1 MTAEKA
7 CATARDVG
15 TVTPMAKLT
24 EEQRQQRAA
33 KRALRAALD
42 AEADEQ
48 RDCERSELWKREATL
63 LSWEEYRAGEPCRG
77 CGEPMSDGLGN
88 WWQTM
93 KLSEPERR
101 EYEEAQ
107 QAFRERHSDCKG
119 GRWSIDGS
127 RVAHCG
133 FYCPPPPMGP
143 KQIEK
148 LYKLL
153 SSMSSP
159 DERKKE
165 LDAWNLTLRCDH
177 VVPFIQHRS
186 NTYVSTSVVDCAECG
201 ARRGVVRRGHV
212 GPAYNDDGTS
222 RHRDSAEQEQLAR
235 ELATNTTKLARQQKA
250 AAATQ
255 RRVDEI
261 QKQLRDRP

>member
-1 MTAEKA
+1 
-7 CATARDVG
+7 
-15 TVTPMAKLT
+15 MAKPT

-33 KRALRAALD
+33 KRAIRAALA
-42 AEADEQ
+42 AEAEEQ
-48 RDCERSELWKREATL
+48 RDGERIELWKREGTH

-88 WWQTM
+88 WWPTL

-107 QAFRERHSDCKG
+107 QAFRERHSNCKG

-127 RVAHCG
+127 RVTHCG
-133 FYCPPPPMGP
+133 ICCPPPPMSP

-153 SSMSSP
+153 SSMTP
-159 DERKKE
+159 PEERKKE

-186 NTYVSTSVVDCAECG
+186 NTYVSTSVVDCPECE
-201 ARRGVVRRGHV
+201 ARRGVVSREHV

-222 RHRDSAEQEQLAR
+222 RQRDSAQQEQLAR
-235 ELATNTTKLARQQKA
+235 ELAAITAKLARQQRT

-255 RRVDEI
+255 RRIDEI
-261 QKQLRDRP
+261 QEQLQDRP